1 MNTWTTEIPTENGF
15 YWYRY
20 DPQATPE
27 VVEWEEDMQWISS
40 CGNELRNEAANN
52 TGEFWPE
59 KLPVPG
65 KASMGVYVCNQF
77 TGHYPVGTAAVVVA
91 ESQQHAAELLNEQC
105 KREGL
110 PGDANANG
118 MALVMQDKPQT
129 VILCDGNY

>member
-40 CGNELRNEAANN
+40 CGNKLRIEAANN

-59 KLPVPG
+59 KL
-65 KASMGVYVCNQF
+65 KA
-77 TGHYPVGTAAVVVA
+77 P
-91 ESQQHAAELLNEQC
+91 
-105 KREGL
+105 
-110 PGDANANG
+110 
-118 MALVMQDKPQT
+118 
-129 VILCDGNY
+129 